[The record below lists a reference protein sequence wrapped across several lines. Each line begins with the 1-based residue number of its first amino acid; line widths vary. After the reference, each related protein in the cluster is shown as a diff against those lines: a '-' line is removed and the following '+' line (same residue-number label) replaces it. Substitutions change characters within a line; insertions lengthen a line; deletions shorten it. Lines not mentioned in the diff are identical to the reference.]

1 MIFAAGLG
9 TRLKPL
15 TDTLPKALVPLAGKT
30 LLQWQIE
37 KLKAAGIR
45 DIVVNI
51 HHFPDM
57 IINYLKDNDN
67 FGCNIQVSDERD
79 MLLETGGGLRKAEEK
94 FRSLGVQKFRSSNE
108 GILIC
113 NVDILSNI
121 DIPTLLQAYNPNEMG
136 VVVVSERETQ
146 RYLLFNDENRLCGWT
161 NIATGEVRGPIADYQ
176 SPIANRQLAFSGMQ
190 VLSPRIFDCMDEVVK
205 QKGEKF
211 SLIDLYLSIAQKE
224 ILRAYIPE
232 NYRMMDVGKIDQIS
246 EAESFASS
254 LSPLRHYHLHG
265 MFHTCHFARTSNIHN
280 DTICLKRLMLFG
292 MHQHIIRHYGMHK
305 W

>member
-94 FRSLGVQKFRSSNE
+94 FRSSGVQEFRSSNE

-161 NIATGEVRGPIADYQ
+161 NITTGEVRGPIADYQ

-190 VLSPRIFDCMDEVVK
+190 VLNPRIFDCMDEVVK

-211 SLIDLYLSIAQKE
+211 SLIDLYLSIAEKE

-232 NYRMMDVGKIDQIS
+232 NYRMMDVGKINQLS

-254 LSPLRHYHLHG
+254 L
-265 MFHTCHFARTSNIHN
+265 
-280 DTICLKRLMLFG
+280 
-292 MHQHIIRHYGMHK
+292 
-305 W
+305 

>member
-94 FRSLGVQKFRSSNE
+94 FRSLGVQEFRSSNE

-254 LSPLRHYHLHG
+254 L
-265 MFHTCHFARTSNIHN
+265 
-280 DTICLKRLMLFG
+280 
-292 MHQHIIRHYGMHK
+292 
-305 W
+305 

>member
-1 MIFAAGLG
+1 MKAMIFAAGLG

-37 KLKAAGIR
+37 KLKAAGIT
-45 DIVVNI
+45 DIVVNV

-79 MLLETGGGLRKAEEK
+79 MLLETGGGLRKAEAL
-94 FRSLGVQKFRSSNE
+94 LGSEVQEFRSSGE

-113 NVDILSNI
+113 NVDILSDI
-121 DIPTLLQAYNPNEMG
+121 DIPTLLKAYNPNEMG

-146 RYLLFNDENRLCGWT
+146 RYLLFNEENRLCGWT
-161 NIATGEVRGPIADYQ
+161 NIATGEVRGPIANTQY
-176 SPIANRQLAFSGMQ
+176 PISDTTKLAFSGMQ
-190 VLSPRIFDCMDEVVK
+190 VLSPRIFDCMDEVVV

-232 NYRMMDVGKIDQIS
+232 NYRMMDVGKINQLS
-246 EAESFASS
+246 EAESFASN
-254 LSPLRHYHLHG
+254 L
-265 MFHTCHFARTSNIHN
+265 
-280 DTICLKRLMLFG
+280 
-292 MHQHIIRHYGMHK
+292 
-305 W
+305 

>member
-1 MIFAAGLG
+1 MKAMIFAAGLG

-57 IINYLKDNDN
+57 IINYLKDNNN

-94 FRSLGVQKFRSSNE
+94 FRSLGVQEFRSSNE

-121 DIPTLLQAYNPNEMG
+121 DIPTLLQAYNPDEMG

-146 RYLLFNDENRLCGWT
+146 RYLLFNEENRLCGWT
-161 NIATGEVRGPIADYQ
+161 NIATGEVRGPIADSQ

-211 SLIDLYLSIAQKE
+211 SLIDLYLSIAEKE

-254 LSPLRHYHLHG
+254 L
-265 MFHTCHFARTSNIHN
+265 
-280 DTICLKRLMLFG
+280 
-292 MHQHIIRHYGMHK
+292 
-305 W
+305 